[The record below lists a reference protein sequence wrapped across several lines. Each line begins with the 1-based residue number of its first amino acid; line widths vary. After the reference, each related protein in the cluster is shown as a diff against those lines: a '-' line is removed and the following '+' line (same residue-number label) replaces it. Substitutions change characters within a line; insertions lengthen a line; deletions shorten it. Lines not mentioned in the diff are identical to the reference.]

1 DRPCSRGRSLC
12 RSYRTNQLRGM
23 MAEEDKDPP
32 LTEPL
37 IVGDAFATGV
47 DIESINGD
55 VRLIAWVT
63 HAEEHRIVARIVLPD
78 SVARA
83 LIRDLRKALSH
94 GSN

>member
-1 DRPCSRGRSLC
+1 MPP
-12 RSYRTNQLRGM
+12 
-23 MAEEDKDPP
+23 EDDNKDPP
-32 LTEPL
+32 LTEP
-37 IVGDAFATGV
+37 IIASDAFATGV
-47 DIESINGD
+47 DIEPINGD

-63 HAEEHRIVARIVLPD
+63 HADEHRIVARIVLPD

>member
-1 DRPCSRGRSLC
+1 MVFMPDS
-12 RSYRTNQLRGM
+12 
-23 MAEEDKDPP
+23 EKDPP

-47 DIESINGD
+47 GIEPINGD
-55 VRLIAWVT
+55 IRLIAWVT

-83 LIRDLRKALSH
+83 LIRDLRKALAS